1 MTAQKRQLTI
11 AAVALLLVA
20 AGMGVWLLL
29 SNHTTVKA
37 QSAPKQRSNE
47 EVGGLEQPSLHSER
61 PVAAAATAVGTPTP
75 APQPAPLLPEPVQV
89 EKERAIAPMRI
100 YASNAAPTPTPEEVG
115 DYAPAYRLVR
125 CKLVNTVDSSNISTP
140 IIGLVTDDL
149 VWGGKVLIPKCS
161 EVHGVAQVDKSRER
175 ISAEGAWTFT
185 IYDEHNPG
193 LGRELVLKGWV
204 LDREDDPEFKKLLVG
219 NTEVDTVQKTWG
231 ITDGSA
237 GLRGVVIKSNNGD
250 AVQMFVA
257 TFLSGLA
264 QSVQGT
270 TTNIFGQTFA
280 SPNVRGAGGVP
291 GYIINPPALGV
302 EAVMDRY
309 AQLIMDSIER
319 DGFFIRVPAGKLF
332 YVYVTEPI
340 NMAKATVGG
349 SRRRALIENE
359 YLSERERTERVSEP
373 RSRRDDPQRNP
384 AIGVPID
391 PALTHRLDDT
401 SAAMDARAAALEQQ
415 SQELSEQAKPKG
427 KQ

>member
-1 MTAQKRQLTI
+1 MTAHKRKLTI
-11 AAVALLLVA
+11 GAVALLLVA
-20 AGMGVWLLL
+20 AGASGWLLL
-29 SNHTTVKA
+29 SNHTTAKA
-37 QSAPKQRSNE
+37 QTAPKQRANE
-47 EVGGLEQPSLHSER
+47 DAGGLEQPSLHSER
-61 PVAAAATAVGTPTP
+61 TVAAAETAVASPTPTL
-75 APQPAPLLPEPVQV
+75 QPAPAFPEPVQG
-89 EKERAIAPMRI
+89 EKERGLAPMRI
-100 YASNAAPTPTPEEVG
+100 YASNVAPTPTPEEEG

-185 IYDEHNPG
+185 LHDEKNPG

-219 NTEVDTVQKTWG
+219 NTAVDTVQKTWG

-257 TFLSGLA
+257 TFLAGLA

-270 TTNIFGQTFA
+270 TTNIFGQTVP
-280 SPNVRGAGGVP
+280 SPNARGAGGVA
-291 GYIINPPALGV
+291 GYIINPPAQGV

-332 YVYVTEPI
+332 YVYVTEDI

-349 SRRRALIENE
+349 SRRRALVENE
-359 YLSERERTERVSEP
+359 YLSERDRTERVSEP

-384 AIGVPID
+384 AIGIPID
-391 PALTHRLDDT
+391 PALTHRLDDA
-401 SAAMDARAAALEQQ
+401 SASMDARAAALDAQ
-415 SQELSEQAKPKG
+415 SQALSRDAKQKG

>member
-1 MTAQKRQLTI
+1 MTAQKRRLTI
-11 AAVALLLVA
+11 GAVALLVVA
-20 AGMGVWLLL
+20 AGVGMWLLL

-37 QSAPKQRSNE
+37 QSAPKQRGLE

-61 PVAAAATAVGTPTP
+61 TVAAAETAVGTPPP
-75 APQPAPLLPEPVQV
+75 APQPGPPLPEPVQL
-89 EKERAIAPMRI
+89 EKERPVAPMRI
-100 YASNAAPTPTPEEVG
+100 YASNAGPTPTPEEMG

-161 EVHGVAQVDKSRER
+161 EVHGVAQTDKSRER

-185 IYDEHNPG
+185 LHDENNPG

-219 NTEVDTVQKTWG
+219 NTAVDTVQKTWG

-250 AVQMFVA
+250 AVQLFVA
-257 TFLSGLA
+257 TFLAGLA

-270 TTNIFGQTFA
+270 ATNIFGQTVP
-280 SPNVRGAGGVP
+280 SPNARGAGGVQ
-291 GYIINPPALGV
+291 GYIINPPAQGV

-349 SRRRALIENE
+349 SRRRALVEQE

-373 RSRRDDPQRNP
+373 RSRRDDPRTNP
-384 AIGVPID
+384 AIGIPID
-391 PALTHRLDDT
+391 PALTHRLDDA
-401 SAAMDARAAALEQQ
+401 SASMDGRAAALDAQ
-415 SQELSEQAKPKG
+415 SRALSEQAKAKG